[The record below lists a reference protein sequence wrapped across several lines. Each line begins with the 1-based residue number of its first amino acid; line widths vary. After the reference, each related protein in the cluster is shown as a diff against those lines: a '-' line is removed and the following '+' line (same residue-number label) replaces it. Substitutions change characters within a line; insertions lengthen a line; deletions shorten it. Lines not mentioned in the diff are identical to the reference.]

1 MTGKINFLSVIFY
14 YGGIMKRF
22 LSILM
27 CIFILTISVITYF
40 PFSVKAADND
50 FTLSNEG
57 INLSSGEANNAVK
70 NKGDIYTADHL
81 ILFRYTPTSDY
92 NWTYVNQNIHLS
104 DAQVVALLMSDN
116 KYEVIAKLAGS
127 AASHSVITRGM
138 LAALGVLTTGD
149 SDIFNSFFDMLTSN
163 YNYLNAIEYDPQTGD
178 LTLLAD
184 QVTAL
189 REDLKKQYYNSIG
202 LYEVKPV
209 GTVAT
214 AMNDSRFRNF
224 FEHEEDYADTYS
236 RYSDYTHM
244 FLEWGD
250 YASYSNVA
258 YFWNN
263 DDYLYMGSG
272 VDNTCYAGDSLGNFV
287 YRVNSYASD
296 TSTNFVEC
304 SNVIKV
310 VKYDFT
316 SEYYGLCVNP
326 SGAYYSGFYPQTSL
340 NLEWHDND
348 RYKAYPASRY
358 CYFNYYGDKSLLFFK
373 SFEAMFNYKNGS
385 QNAYLSSKV
394 EEAGEDL
401 KLSIN
406 DMNDNIG
413 SKIDDLIDSI
423 NNKKEGMS
431 ADELQKAIDDALASI
446 SGKLDDIGD
455 NTQQTNNKLDALLE
469 SVSDTNQILMQILG
483 VTTDI
488 RDIVKTKDEEGNDY
502 TMNDVQNCFNTMM
515 QNVKNAILF
524 GDNSDSSGSDS
535 SSDLT
540 FDSSYI
546 MNKAELICTIGGRN
560 FHKSNDKP
568 AVYGVFHN
576 SGGYWGPLLVS
587 QDQEAVKYNTC
598 GKEFSSNYTVQFN
611 NKTWYVSN
619 DEYFMPDRPS
629 SDHIVSTEKLSP
641 TDAALLLLQ
650 KASNSSNS
658 KLASSYSSDIAIYS
672 VDNLNYENGILGK
685 FPFSVPYQLYEWLQV
700 LQSDEK
706 TPSFNYNYGFLIGK
720 KSDGNYNL
728 TFDLSEY
735 QPWADVVKSFLR
747 LSFTLIFAV
756 CIYNKFKGEI

>member
-149 SDIFNSFFDMLTSN
+149 SDIYNSFFDMLTSN
-163 YNYLNAIEYDPQTGD
+163 YNYLNAVEYDSSTGD

-184 QVTAL
+184 QVVAL
-189 REDLKKQYYNSIG
+189 RNELKERYYNSIG
-202 LYEVKPV
+202 LQVYESRSLSDYIGSSTFRDMFEDINDYTDVISRISDYK
-209 GTVAT
+209 T
-214 AMNDSRFRNF
+214 ALVFGDSTICRVIFLKDKISNGYLYNDTTPKRF
-224 FEHEEDYADTYS
+224 Y
-236 RYSDYTHM
+236 YSDYYYSYYPII
-244 FLEWGD
+244 E
-250 YASYSNVA
+250 YSNDVSST
-258 YFWNN
+258 
-263 DDYLYMGSG
+263 LQI
-272 VDNTCYAGDSLGNFV
+272 
-287 YRVNSYASD
+287 D
-296 TSTNFVEC
+296 TSEC
-304 SNVIKV
+304 IDVQNY
-310 VKYDFT
+310 KYDSFT
-316 SEYYGLCVNP
+316 PLSDIEFLSDSSFLHSNP
-326 SGAYYSGFYPQTSL
+326 LPRFNVSSNFLHVYSDYDT
-340 NLEWHDND
+340 
-348 RYKAYPASRY
+348 YI
-358 CYFNYYGDKSLLFFK
+358 FK
-373 SFEAMFNYKNGS
+373 SYEALYNFLHGS
-385 QNAYLSSKV
+385 QNAFLSSKV
-394 EEAGEDL
+394 NGASEDI

-423 NNKKEGMS
+423 NNKKDGMS
-431 ADELQKAIDDALASI
+431 ADELQKAIDKALDSI
-446 SGKLDDIGD
+446 SGKIDDIGN
-455 NTQQTNNKLDALLE
+455 NTQETNNKLDALLE
-469 SVSDTNQILMQILG
+469 SVSGTNELLMQILG

-515 QNVKNAILF
+515 EKVKNAILY

-535 SSDLT
+535 SSDIT

-560 FHKSNDKP
+560 FHKSNDSP
-568 AVYGVFHN
+568 AVYGIFKN

-598 GKEFSSNYTVQFN
+598 GKEFSSNYTVQFA

-629 SDHIVSTEKLSP
+629 SDHIVSTDKLSS

-658 KLASSYSSDIAIYS
+658 KLASSYSSDIAVYS

-720 KSDGNYNL
+720 KHDGNYNL

-735 QPWADVVKSFLR
+735 QPWADVMKSFLR

>member
-1 MTGKINFLSVIFY
+1 MGVF
-14 YGGIMKRF
+14 MKRV
-22 LSILM
+22 LSLCM
-27 CIFILTISVITYF
+27 CIFILTISIITYL
-40 PFSVKAADND
+40 PIISYAADND
-50 FTLSNEG
+50 FTLSIPSTADYFNIPASEV
-57 INLSSGEANNAVK
+57 SSAISNR
-70 NKGDIYTADHL
+70 GDIYGSDHVL
-81 ILFRYTPTSDY
+81 MWRYTPTDSY
-92 NWTYVNQNIHLS
+92 NWTSADKALWSYTHFSDSQLS
-104 DAQVVALLMSDN
+104 AVMQSN
-116 KYEVIAKLAGS
+116 N
-127 AASHSVITRGM
+127 SVS
-138 LAALGVLTTGD
+138 ALGAFFSASSSNNNIFSSLLSGAGALIADD
-149 SDIFNSFFDMLTSN
+149 SDLFNSLYNKFTGN
-163 YNYLNAIEYDPQTGD
+163 KNYLDAIEYDPNTGD
-178 LTLLAD
+178 LTLIAD

-189 REDLKKQYYNSIG
+189 REDLKKQYYNIVG
-202 LYEVKPV
+202 LYEVKPS

-413 SKIDDLIDSI
+413 SKIDGLIDSI

-469 SVSDTNQILMQILG
+469 SISGTNELLMQILG

-546 MNKAELICTIGGRN
+546 MNKVELICTIGGRN

-629 SDHIVSTEKLSP
+629 SDHIISSDKLSP

-658 KLASSYSSDIAIYS
+658 KLASSYSSDIAVYS

-728 TFDLSEY
+728 TFSLSEY